1 MKALSAAVLLI
12 CASSVAGAVEPPRFV
27 EESEAAGLRH
37 AYEGGWEFFVGGG
50 VAVLDCNDDGRQD
63 LFIAGGSGP
72 AGLFRNLSRV
82 GGALRFEPLSVE
94 PAGLTEVIGG
104 YPLDID
110 GDDLQDLVVLRVG
123 ENLIYRGV
131 GKCRFERA
139 NEAWA
144 FAGGDAWST
153 AFAAHWEKDAVWP
166 TFALGNYVDRNQPG
180 SPFGTCH
187 DNFLYRPKKD
197 GEGFAPPVTLAPGR
211 CALSAMFSDWNRS
224 GEADLRL
231 ANDRQY
237 YRGGEEQLWRT
248 KAGKPPKLYSRRDG
262 WRKLT
267 IWGMGIAHH
276 DLDADGYPEFFL
288 TSMGDN
294 KLQALAKGARRP
306 SYRDATLKRGL
317 TAHRPYA
324 GDDIL
329 PSTAWHAEFRDVNND
344 GFIDLFVAKGNVE
357 AMQDFAARD
366 PNNLL
371 IGRPDGNFVE
381 SGEAAGIVNFN
392 RARGAALPDLNLD
405 GLPDLVVVNR
415 RENVELW
422 RNVGAGE
429 GDRPVPLGNW
439 LHLSLRQEDANRHA
453 VGAWVEVRIGTRT
466 LSREITVGGGHAGGS
481 AGWIHFG
488 TGTAERARVR
498 VQWPDGE
505 WGPWIR
511 LYTNQF
517 ARITRGNPHAEIWL
531 PPRNDGGAG

>member
-1 MKALSAAVLLI
+1 MKVLPITILLVL
-12 CASSVAGAVEPPRFV
+12 ASSPALAVEPPRFV

-37 AYEGGWEFFVGGG
+37 VYDGGWEYFVGGG
-50 VAVLDCNDDGRQD
+50 VAVFDCNDDGRQD
-63 LFIAGGSGP
+63 LFIAGGSNP
-72 AGLFRNLSRV
+72 ASLFENRSPV
-82 GGALRFEPLSVE
+82 GGSLRFDALDTE
-94 PAGLTEVIGG
+94 PAGLTEVIGA

-110 GDDLQDLVVLRVG
+110 GDDRQDLAVLRVG
-123 ENLIYRGV
+123 ENVLFRGT
-131 GKCRFERA
+131 GDCRFERA
-139 NEAWA
+139 NEAWG
-144 FAGGDAWST
+144 FDGGSAWTT
-153 AFAAHWEKDAVWP
+153 AFAARWDKEASWP
-166 TFALGNYVDRNQPG
+166 TIAIGNYVDRNQPG

-187 DNFLYRPKKD
+187 DNYLFRPKAT
-197 GEGFAPPVTLAPGR
+197 GEGFGPPEELAPGR

-231 ANDRQY
+231 SNDRQY
-237 YRGGEEQLWRT
+237 YRGGEEQLWRIT
-248 KAGKPPKLYSRRDG
+248 AGKPPKLYSRRDG

-276 DLDADGYPEFFL
+276 DLDGDGYPEFFL
-288 TSMGDN
+288 SSMGDN
-294 KLQALAKGARRP
+294 KLQALAEGARRP
-306 SYRDATLKRGL
+306 SFRDATLKLGI
-317 TAHRPYA
+317 TAHRPYT

-344 GFIDLFVAKGNVE
+344 GFIDLFISKGNVE

-371 IGRPDGNFVE
+371 IGQPDGSFE
-381 SGEAAGIVNFN
+381 EAGEAAGIVNFN

-415 RENVELW
+415 RVNVELW
-422 RNVGAGE
+422 RNVGAG
-429 GDRPVPLGNW
+429 GPDRPVSLGNW
-439 LHLSLRQEDANRHA
+439 LHLLLRQEGANRHA
-453 VGAWVEVRIGTRT
+453 IGAWVEVRIGART
-466 LSREITVGGGHAGGS
+466 LSREITAGGGHAGGTS
-481 AGWIHFG
+481 GWIHFG

-531 PPRNDGGAG
+531 PPVAGGGAG